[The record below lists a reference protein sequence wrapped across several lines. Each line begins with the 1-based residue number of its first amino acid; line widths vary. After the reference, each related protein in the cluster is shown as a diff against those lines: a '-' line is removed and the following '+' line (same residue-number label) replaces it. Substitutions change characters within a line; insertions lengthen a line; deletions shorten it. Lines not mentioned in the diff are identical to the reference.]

1 MIKRIVSIAIFVT
14 GTAFLATQALAFSP
28 LLPFGGKITAIV
40 PGAICSDAKTPFTI
54 MPSGIVPAGPYG
66 GTASALIGFP
76 TEVIMPGVWVLGL
89 YLPTPL
95 PICFTT
101 TVPPVPVF
109 AMPVY
114 VIGTSKAPSL

>member
-1 MIKRIVSIAIFVT
+1 MKKIIFTSVFALGVSLIAAP
-14 GTAFLATQALAFSP
+14 AFAAGILM
-28 LLPFGGKITAIV
+28 PFGGKITTVIAGV
-40 PGAICSDAKTPFTI
+40 ACSDGKPPFTI
-54 MPSGIVPAGPYG
+54 MPAGPSAGGPFG

-76 TEVIMPGVWVLGL
+76 TEVIAPGIWVLGL

-101 TVPPVPVF
+101 SVPPVPVL

-114 VIGTSKAPSL
+114 VIGTSKTPSL

>member
-1 MIKRIVSIAIFVT
+1 MKKIVFASVFALGVSLIAAP
-14 GTAFLATQALAFSP
+14 AFAAGI
-28 LLPFGGKITAIV
+28 LLPFGGKITTVV
-40 PGAICSDAKTPFTI
+40 PGAVCSDGKPPFTI
-54 MPSGIVPAGPYG
+54 TPAGLSAVGPFG

-76 TEVIMPGVWVLGL
+76 TEVIAPGIWILGL

-114 VIGTSKAPSL
+114 VIGTSKTPSL